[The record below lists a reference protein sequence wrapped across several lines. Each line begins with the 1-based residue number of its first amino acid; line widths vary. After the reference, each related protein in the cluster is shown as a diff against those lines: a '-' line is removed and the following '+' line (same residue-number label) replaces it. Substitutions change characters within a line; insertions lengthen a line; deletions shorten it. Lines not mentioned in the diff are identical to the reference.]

1 MDSLHFNKIRI
12 LILLSDYF
20 VLQCVYNSVFY
31 FRFMLIECKIHVLGS
46 ALANN
51 SMYIEYFVNTDG

>member
-1 MDSLHFNKIRI
+1 MDSFYFNKIRI

-20 VLQCVYNSVFY
+20 VLQCVHNSVFY
-31 FRFMLIECKIHVLGS
+31 FRCMLIECEIHISGS

-51 SMYIEYFVNTDG
+51 SMYMWHLVNTDG